1 MDRKHLEVDNLLA
14 EAAHLVRR
22 EKEATGNAEPPE
34 GYKRGQIEKLKEF
47 ATLNNLW
54 IDFNTLSLSY
64 LNKSGENEVFTGNED
79 IVFKLNNFEYAG
91 DDLTNFFIRI
101 EAHNHFFYNV
111 AYTLVGFAYNS
122 MHEFCAVLV
131 QPYVRAKREA
141 TEDEIADYMEALGFE
156 MDYENEYHN
165 EEYEVFD
172 AVPNNVLY
180 GIDNK
185 LYFINT
191 QIRLRLRHI
200 E

>member
-1 MDRKHLEVDNLLA
+1 M
-14 EAAHLVRR
+14 
-22 EKEATGNAEPPE
+22 
-34 GYKRGQIEKLKEF
+34 
-47 ATLNNLW
+47 
-54 IDFNTLSLSY
+54 
-64 LNKSGENEVFTGNED
+64 
-79 IVFKLNNFEYAG
+79 NNFEYAG

-156 MDYENEYHN
+156 MDYEDEYHN